1 VTIGNANRVR
11 RPKGVDRA
19 RGFSLVE
26 VMVALVVCSIGL
38 LGLAKMEALA
48 LVNTGVA
55 GSRSLVAIEAAS
67 LAAAMHANPAYW
79 SAPGIA
85 TAQAQVSVGVANGP
99 VTISD
104 PLLAA
109 PIATGCSTPGATSC
123 AASAMAAYDVQQWAA
138 ALEALVPV
146 YLATISCTTLATAP
160 VTCTI
165 TIQWAENAVALDSK
179 QSNLAGL
186 QAPTYT
192 LLVQP

>member
-1 VTIGNANRVR
+1 MTIGNANRVR

-19 RGFSLVE
+19 RGFR
-26 VMVALVVCSIGL
+26 A
-38 LGLAKMEALA
+38 
-48 LVNTGVA
+48 
-55 GSRSLVAIEAAS
+55 SR
-67 LAAAMHANPAYW
+67 PCD
-79 SAPGIA
+79 
-85 TAQAQVSVGVANGP
+85 AQVSVGVANGP

-109 PIATGCSTPGATSC
+109 PIATVCSTPGATSC